1 MIEQIKHAE
10 KALKIR
16 LIFLEQTKTHK
27 TGNEMNMIVTDHKQG
42 TTQVLY

>member
-10 KALKIR
+10 KVLKIR
-16 LIFLEQTKTHK
+16 LIFLEQTDRL
-27 TGNEMNMIVTDHKQG
+27 GNEMNMIVTDHKQG